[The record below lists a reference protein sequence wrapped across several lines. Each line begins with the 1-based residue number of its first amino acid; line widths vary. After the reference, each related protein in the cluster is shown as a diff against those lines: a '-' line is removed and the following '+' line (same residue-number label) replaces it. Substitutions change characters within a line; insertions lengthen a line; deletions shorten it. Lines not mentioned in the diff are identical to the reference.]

1 MNDLLKMRFF
11 SQLTESSQ
19 EVTNNEMQNSY
30 DELIE
35 QVGTMSNGSDYS
47 NTYRILAVT
56 RIELASLGASPL
68 YGQGE
73 KCA

>member
-11 SQLTESSQ
+11 NQLAESSQ

-30 DELIE
+30 DEFIE
-35 QVGTMSNGSDYS
+35 QVKTMSNRSDYS

-56 RIELASLGASPL
+56 RIELASLEASPL